1 MPDKKYA
8 KGCGKSCI
16 KCWENRINHGSKLK
30 RKMFPKMFMC
40 DNEYQEEYETKPKV
54 YLSNIHE
61 FQDKYIYTTDSL
73 IKRLKIYGPTS
84 ILAPNGWTLGN
95 DYKIYNKNQIIKITK
110 DYNEWLS
117 KEKRVNKQVKEK
129 DLINLL
135 KTIVNFNVNSNY
147 YKKYLMIDSNY
158 FED

>member
-1 MPDKKYA
+1 MWE
-8 KGCGKSCI
+8 SCNR
-16 KCWENRINHGSKLK
+16 CWENRLNHGSKLK
-30 RKMFPKMFMC
+30 RKMFPKMFMGE
-40 DNEYQEEYETKPKV
+40 NKYQEEYEKKTKV

-73 IKRLKIYGPTS
+73 IKRLKIYGPTN
-84 ILAPNGWTLGN
+84 ILSPSGWTLGD

-110 DYNEWLS
+110 DYNEWLC
-117 KEKRVNKQVKEK
+117 KEKMVNKQVKEK

-135 KTIVNFNVNSNY
+135 KTIVTFDVNSNY

-158 FED
+158 LEDEYEIIV

>member
-40 DNEYQEEYETKPKV
+40 ENEYQEEYETKPKV

-84 ILAPNGWTLGN
+84 ILSPSGWTLGD

-110 DYNEWLS
+110 DYNEWLC

-135 KTIVNFNVNSNY
+135 KTIVTFDVNSNY

-158 FED
+158 LED